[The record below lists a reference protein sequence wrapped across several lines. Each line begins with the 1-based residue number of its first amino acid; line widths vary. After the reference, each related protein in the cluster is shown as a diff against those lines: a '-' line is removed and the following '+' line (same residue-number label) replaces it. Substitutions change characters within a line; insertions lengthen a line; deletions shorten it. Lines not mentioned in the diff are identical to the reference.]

1 MSLYADDVIPYI
13 ENHKY
18 STQKILEL
26 IHEFSKV
33 ARNKI
38 NIQKFVAFLYTNN
51 EISERESFKKQNITF
66 QLFSSDT

>member
-1 MSLYADDVIPYI
+1 MSLYVDDVIPYI

-26 IHEFSKV
+26 MHEFSKV

-38 NIQKFVAFLYTNN
+38 KNQKLVEFLYTDN
-51 EISERESFKKQNITF
+51 EILER
-66 QLFSSDT
+66 